1 MGPPRNATRWVTTVA
16 LCIVVSSP
24 GAQTPTFSSRRE
36 AVRVDIL
43 VTDRGQPVRNL
54 KIGDFEI
61 FDSGVRQQV
70 DLLSFE
76 QLPLNVI
83 LALDGSV
90 SISAEQLEHLRD
102 GGRAVLDNLKAEDQ
116 AALLTFANA
125 VALRERLTNDATRVR
140 AALDQ
145 LQAADAPASGGTALI
160 DACFTSMMLADADA
174 GRDLLIVFTDGV
186 DTSSWLAAERVLQA
200 ARRSSVVSYAVSTA
214 SLPKNSFLRELS
226 DVTGGGAMEIRSTSS
241 VRESFVAI
249 LNEFRQRYLL
259 SFSPS
264 GVPPT
269 GWHPLT
275 VRVKRRGVDV
285 KARAGYVR

>member
-61 FDSGVRQQV
+61 FDSGVRQPV

>member
-36 AVRVDIL
+36 AVRVDVL
-43 VTDRGQPVRNL
+43 VTDRGQPVRDLNL
-54 KIGDFEI
+54 GDFEM

-70 DLLSFE
+70 DLMSFE

-125 VALRERLTNDATRVR
+125 VALRERLTNDAARVR

-145 LQAADAPASGGTALI
+145 LQATDVRASGGTALI
-160 DACFTSMMLADADA
+160 DACFTSMMLAEADT

-200 ARRSSVVSYAVSTA
+200 ARRSSIVSYAVSTA

-226 DVTGGGAMEIRSTSS
+226 DVTGGGAMEIRSTAS
-241 VRESFVAI
+241 VRAAFVAI

-264 GVPPT
+264 AVPPT

-275 VRVKRRGVDV
+275 VRVKRRSVDV
-285 KARAGYVR
+285 RARAGYMR

>member
-1 MGPPRNATRWVTTVA
+1 MGPPCNATRWVTTVA

-145 LQAADAPASGGTALI
+145 LQAADAPPSGGTALI

>member
-24 GAQTPTFSSRRE
+24 GAQTPTFSSHRE

-70 DLLSFE
+70 DLMSFE

-125 VALRERLTNDATRVR
+125 VALRERLTNDAARVR

-145 LQAADAPASGGTALI
+145 LQATDVRASGGTALI
-160 DACFTSMMLADADA
+160 DACFTSMMLAEADT

-200 ARRSSVVSYAVSTA
+200 ARRSSIVSYAVSTA

-226 DVTGGGAMEIRSTSS
+226 DVTGGGAMEIRSTASA
-241 VRESFVAI
+241 RAAFVAI

-275 VRVKRRGVDV
+275 VRVKRRSVDV
-285 KARAGYVR
+285 RARAGYMR